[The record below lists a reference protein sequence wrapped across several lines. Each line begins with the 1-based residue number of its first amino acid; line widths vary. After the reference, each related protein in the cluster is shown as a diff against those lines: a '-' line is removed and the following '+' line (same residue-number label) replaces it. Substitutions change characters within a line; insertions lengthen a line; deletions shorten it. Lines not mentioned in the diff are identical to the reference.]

1 MKTFYSVIFL
11 SFLIIFPLV
20 TSVNGNDDWVIY
32 ETSYEGDVYSYSK
45 VSIKPKT
52 KDIVQVWSKLVYS
65 DKSRV
70 EVIQKLMENGLFTK
84 TELEKLSYNVILQEI
99 VCKEKKSRTVSIRY
113 YDKDSNVL
121 YSSAVE
127 KIIWTYIIPDTV
139 TDILR
144 KKVCK

>member
-1 MKTFYSVIFL
+1 MKTVYSVIFL

-20 TSVNGNDDWVIY
+20 TTVNGNDDWVIY
-32 ETSYEGDVYSYSK
+32 ETSYGGDVYSYSK

-52 KDIVQVWSKLVYS
+52 KDMVQVWSKQVYS
-65 DKSRV
+65 DKSRE
-70 EVIQKLMENGLFTK
+70 EVIQKLMESGLFTK

-99 VCKEKKSRTVSIRY
+99 DCKEKKSRIVSIRY